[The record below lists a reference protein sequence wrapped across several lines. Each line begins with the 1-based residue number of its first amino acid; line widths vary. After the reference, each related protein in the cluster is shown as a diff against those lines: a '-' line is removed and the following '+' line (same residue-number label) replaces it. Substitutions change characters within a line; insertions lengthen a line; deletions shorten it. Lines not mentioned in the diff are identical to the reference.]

1 MSMAKS
7 GTLSGTKKVG
17 MFVKKK
23 STNFPSQ
30 PTGFLK
36 GILAIKE
43 EYTLCVEKF
52 GPKIFSLI
60 SCQLA
65 RFPDPLPKAS
75 GSGTLAT

>member
-43 EYTLCVEKF
+43 EYTLCVEKAWIQNLF
-52 GPKIFSLI
+52 TDFLSVSQVP
-60 SCQLA
+60 
-65 RFPDPLPKAS
+65 
-75 GSGTLAT
+75 